1 VKPLIPSVENGL
13 FSRQL
18 FYYMHG
24 IYQWINQFDENETD
38 LEAIFTSIGLEWK
51 KLLNLLKEH
60 GLHTLRLTDEQKQE
74 FNDLFS
80 ELFTRST
87 IANGREMNS
96 SIARMAVNICRIM
109 SVVAMLRALENPQ
122 PYQYQASSHPLLT
135 PDKEIAADN
144 IKDGI
149 ITRWD
154 MTITPKDFKAVLN
167 LVKPLYQHATHILS
181 FLPPSEVSHRANAD
195 RDAFFEA
202 LGIQFTRAQ
211 LLEQATTMGI
221 KPNTALTWLK
231 RLVKQGLIVNLDG
244 KGTYAHAR
252 VCVC

>member
-1 VKPLIPSVENGL
+1 MKPLIPSVENGL

-109 SVVAMLRALENPQ
+109 SVVAMLRAFENPQ

-135 PDKEIAADN
+135 PDKGKPP
-144 IKDGI
+144 IKY
-149 ITRWD
+149 
-154 MTITPKDFKAVLN
+154 PYKKESL
-167 LVKPLYQHATHILS
+167 
-181 FLPPSEVSHRANAD
+181 
-195 RDAFFEA
+195 
-202 LGIQFTRAQ
+202 
-211 LLEQATTMGI
+211 
-221 KPNTALTWLK
+221 
-231 RLVKQGLIVNLDG
+231 
-244 KGTYAHAR
+244 
-252 VCVC
+252 